1 MELHESLKSADLVQ
15 RTLITQVMVKMMKF
29 GTFLLMGLCLL
40 LGFPGCSGAGA
51 SEDPS
56 EDRIVV
62 EVLGLLPSW
71 NLEEMVARSDAIVIG
86 RVSRELGSKEFPE
99 PFGRGGEPRYAW
111 RFLDY
116 ELEVETVLKP
126 LSLQSEVVALMI
138 GAGIVPAREGIEVA
152 GLEDPEL
159 AVGERILVFLESVQ
173 DEPFTGVPHVVPSGF
188 DRERYYRVILSSN
201 YSKLVPDGDL
211 WRDVRSQGVVSL
223 RDIEE
228 AVVQKPE

>member
-1 MELHESLKSADLVQ
+1 
-15 RTLITQVMVKMMKF
+15 MMKF
-29 GTFLLMGLCLL
+29 GTVLLMGLCLL
-40 LGFPGCSGAGA
+40 LGLSGCSGAGA
-51 SEDPS
+51 SEGPG
-56 EDRIVV
+56 EERIVV
-62 EVLGLLPSW
+62 EVLGLNPSW

-99 PFGRGGEPRYAW
+99 PVGGGEEPRYAW
-111 RFLDY
+111 KYLDY
-116 ELEVETVLKP
+116 ELEIETVLKP
-126 LSLQSEVVALMI
+126 RSLQSDVLALMI

-152 GLEDPEL
+152 GLEHPEL
-159 AVGERILVFLESVQ
+159 AVGERILVFLESVK
-173 DEPFTGVPHVVPSGF
+173 DEAFTGVPHVVPSGF
-188 DRERYYRVILSSN
+188 DRERYYLVILSSN

>member
-1 MELHESLKSADLVQ
+1 
-15 RTLITQVMVKMMKF
+15 MMKF

-40 LGFPGCSGAGA
+40 LFFPGCSGAGA
-51 SEDPS
+51 SEDPG

-62 EVLGLLPSW
+62 EVLGLNPSW

-86 RVSRELGSKEFPE
+86 MVSRQLGSKEFPE
-99 PFGRGGEPRYAW
+99 LLGGGEESRFAW

-126 LSLQSEVVALMI
+126 RSLQSDVLALMI

-159 AVGERILVFLESVQ
+159 AVGERILVFLERIP
-173 DEPFTGVPHVVPSGF
+173 DEESPGVPIGF

-211 WRDVRSQGVVSL
+211 WRDVRSSSAVSS
-223 RDIEE
+223 RDIQQK
-228 AVVQKPE
+228 VVQ

>member
-1 MELHESLKSADLVQ
+1 MQ
-15 RTLITQVMVKMMKF
+15 RGLQGQFWDMVNVMKF
-29 GTFLLMGLCLL
+29 GTFFLMGLFLL
-40 LGFPGCSGAGA
+40 LCFPGCSGAGA

-62 EVLGLLPSW
+62 EVVGLLPSW

-99 PFGRGGEPRYAW
+99 PVGGGEEPRYAW
-111 RFLDY
+111 KNLDY
-116 ELEVETVLKP
+116 ELEIETVLKP
-126 LSLQSEVVALMI
+126 RTLQSDVLALMI

-159 AVGERILVFLESVQ
+159 AVGERILVFLERIP
-173 DEPFTGVPHVVPSGF
+173 DEESPGVPIVVPSGF
-188 DRERYYRVILSSN
+188 DRERYYLVILSSN

-211 WRDVRSQGVVSL
+211 WRDVRSRSVVSL
-223 RDIEE
+223 RDIEK

>member
-1 MELHESLKSADLVQ
+1 MVLDESLKSADLVQ
-15 RTLITQVMVKMMKF
+15 RTLIRQDMVKMMKF
-29 GTFLLMGLCLL
+29 GTVLLMGLCLL
-40 LGFPGCSGAGA
+40 LGLSGCSGAGA
-51 SEDPS
+51 SEDPG

-99 PFGRGGEPRYAW
+99 PAGRGGEPRYAW

-126 LSLQSEVVALMI
+126 RSLQSEVLALMI

-152 GLEDPEL
+152 GLEDPERSLDWQL
-159 AVGERILVFLESVQ
+159 ANAFLCFLREYLMKNPRVFPSSFPAGSIESATSSDLVFKLLQ
-173 DEPFTGVPHVVPSGF
+173 TGP
-188 DRERYYRVILSSN
+188 
-201 YSKLVPDGDL
+201 
-211 WRDVRSQGVVSL
+211 
-223 RDIEE
+223 
-228 AVVQKPE
+228 

>member
-1 MELHESLKSADLVQ
+1 
-15 RTLITQVMVKMMKF
+15 MMKF
-29 GTFLLMGLCLL
+29 GTVLLMGLCLL
-40 LGFPGCSGAGA
+40 LGLSGCSGAGA
-51 SEDPS
+51 SEGPG
-56 EDRIVV
+56 EERIVV
-62 EVLGLLPSW
+62 EVLGLNPSW

-86 RVSRELGSKEFPE
+86 MVSRELGSKEFPE
-99 PFGRGGEPRYAW
+99 PAGRGGEPRYAW

-126 LSLQSEVVALMI
+126 RSLQSEVVALMI

-211 WRDVRSQGVVSL
+211 WRDVRSSSAVSS
-223 RDIEE
+223 RDIQQK
-228 AVVQKPE
+228 VVQ

>member
-1 MELHESLKSADLVQ
+1 
-15 RTLITQVMVKMMKF
+15 
-29 GTFLLMGLCLL
+29 
-40 LGFPGCSGAGA
+40 
-51 SEDPS
+51 
-56 EDRIVV
+56 
-62 EVLGLLPSW
+62 
-71 NLEEMVARSDAIVIG
+71 MVARSDAIVIG
-86 RVSRELGSKEFPE
+86 MVSRQLGSKEFPE
-99 PFGRGGEPRYAW
+99 LLGGGEESRFAW

-126 LSLQSEVVALMI
+126 RSLQSDVLALMI

-159 AVGERILVFLESVQ
+159 AVGERVLVFLESVQ

>member
-1 MELHESLKSADLVQ
+1 
-15 RTLITQVMVKMMKF
+15 
-29 GTFLLMGLCLL
+29 MGLCLL
-40 LGFPGCSGAGA
+40 LGLSGCSGAGA
-51 SEDPS
+51 SEGPG
-56 EDRIVV
+56 EERIVV
-62 EVLGLLPSW
+62 EVLGLNPSW
-71 NLEEMVARSDAIVIG
+71 NLEEMAARSDAIVIG
-86 RVSRELGSKEFPE
+86 MVSRELGSKEFPE
-99 PFGRGGEPRYAW
+99 PVGGGEEPRYAW

-126 LSLQSEVVALMI
+126 RSLQSDVLALMI
-138 GAGIVPAREGIEVA
+138 GAGIVPTREGIEVA

-159 AVGERILVFLESVQ
+159 AVGERILVFLERIP
-173 DEPFTGVPHVVPSGF
+173 DEESPGIPIVVPSGF
-188 DRERYYRVILSSN
+188 DRERYYLVILSSN

>member
-1 MELHESLKSADLVQ
+1 
-15 RTLITQVMVKMMKF
+15 MMKF
-29 GTFLLMGLCLL
+29 GTVLLMGLCLL
-40 LGFPGCSGAGA
+40 LGLSGCSGAGA
-51 SEDPS
+51 SEGPG
-56 EDRIVV
+56 EERIVV
-62 EVLGLLPSW
+62 EVLGLNPSW

-86 RVSRELGSKEFPE
+86 MVSRELGSKEFPE
-99 PFGRGGEPRYAW
+99 PAGRGGEPRYAW

-126 LSLQSEVVALMI
+126 RSLQSEVVALMI

-211 WRDVRSQGVVSL
+211 WRDVRSSSAVSS
-223 RDIEE
+223 RDIQQ
-228 AVVQKPE
+228 AVVQ

>member
-1 MELHESLKSADLVQ
+1 
-15 RTLITQVMVKMMKF
+15 MMKF
-29 GTFLLMGLCLL
+29 GTFFLMGLFLL
-40 LGFPGCSGAGA
+40 LCFPGCSGAGA

-62 EVLGLLPSW
+62 EVVGLLPSW

-99 PFGRGGEPRYAW
+99 PVGGGEEPRYAW
-111 RFLDY
+111 KYLDY
-116 ELEVETVLKP
+116 ELEIETVLKP
-126 LSLQSEVVALMI
+126 RTLQSDVLALMI

-159 AVGERILVFLESVQ
+159 AVGERILVFLGRIPDEES
-173 DEPFTGVPHVVPSGF
+173 PGVPIVVPSGF
-188 DRERYYRVILSSN
+188 DRERYYLVILSSN
-201 YSKLVPDGDL
+201 YSKLVSDGDL
-211 WRDVRSQGVVSL
+211 WRDVRSRSVVSL
-223 RDIEE
+223 RDIEK